1 MGDHHHDFF
10 NSGSWWK
17 VSSSSNSTS
26 TSSSMRASSI
36 ESGGSAVFHDHK
48 LHHHHSLATDHHL
61 QMIGLGLSSQS
72 PVDQWNQSLLGDSK
86 AETSFGVML
95 HQENLNLDAAT
106 SNANANT
113 TSSTSS
119 YQLQESDSSHHHQA
133 LWRDPTQINNNN
145 SDYKPQNMTSSN
157 RGFFLDHQFSP
168 HGSSSTDSST
178 VTCQG
183 FAVDNSSMYA
193 AATPNSSS
201 AMFHHHHHQAGEFN
215 NLPGS
220 SDQQPSSRSHQQ
232 SNLGYS
238 QFGSSTGNYDQMA
251 SALPST
257 WFLRSSPPK
266 PHSPLRFSNN
276 ATFWNPAATGNAG
289 QLPPHDASSNFF
301 PALQQPPQIHPQS
314 FDQQRPKSISEI
326 RDSSSSEVKRGGGDQ
341 PAAKRAKSEAASPS
355 PALKVRKEKMGDRIA
370 ALQQLVSPFG
380 KTDAASVL
388 SEAIE
393 YIKFLHQQVSA
404 LSNPY
409 MKSGA
414 SLHHQQS
421 DHPKELEVSEEP
433 DLRSR
438 GLCLVPVSS
447 TFPVTHDTTV
457 DFWTPTFGGTF
468 R

>member
-1 MGDHHHDFF
+1 MGDHHDFI

-17 VSSSSNSTS
+17 VSSSSS

-36 ESGGSAVFHDHK
+36 VSGGSDVFHEK
-48 LHHHHSLATDHHL
+48 VHHSLATDHHL

-72 PVDQWNQSLLGDSK
+72 PVDQWNQPLLRGDSK

-95 HQENLNLDAAT
+95 QENLNLDAT
-106 SNANANT
+106 SNANAI
-113 TSSTSS
+113 
-119 YQLQESDSSHHHQA
+119 QESDSSNHQA
-133 LWRDPTQINNNN
+133 LWRDTQINN
-145 SDYKPQNMTSSN
+145 SDFKPQLNMTSSN
-157 RGFFLDHQFSP
+157 RGFFLENQFSP

-183 FAVDNSSMYA
+183 FAVDNSLYGT
-193 AATPNSSS
+193 ATTRSSSS
-201 AMFHHHHHQAGEFN
+201 AMFHQGAGF

-220 SDQQPSSRSHQQ
+220 SDQQPSRNHQQ
-232 SNLGYS
+232 PNLGY
-238 QFGSSTGNYDQMA
+238 GNYDQMA
-251 SALPST
+251 ST
-257 WFLRSSPPK
+257 WFSRSSPPK
-266 PHSPLRFSNN
+266 PNSPLRFSNN
-276 ATFWNPAATGNAG
+276 ATFWNPAATAGNVG
-289 QLPPHDASSNFF
+289 PTHHDASSNFF
-301 PALQQPPQIHPQS
+301 PALQPPQIHAPS
-314 FDQQRPKSISEI
+314 FDEQKSITKVP
-326 RDSSSSEVKRGGGDQ
+326 DSRSNEVKRGGADQ
-341 PAAKRAKSEAASPS
+341 PAAKRAKSEAPSPS
-355 PALKVRKEKMGDRIA
+355 PASKVRKEKMGDRIA

-414 SLHHQQS
+414 SLQHQQMS
-421 DHPKELEVSEEP
+421 DHHKELEVSEEP

-447 TFPVTHDTTV
+447 IFPVTQDTTV

>member
-1 MGDHHHDFF
+1 MGDHHDFI

-17 VSSSSNSTS
+17 VSSSSSSS

-36 ESGGSAVFHDHK
+36 ESGVFHDK
-48 LHHHHSLATDHHL
+48 LHHHDHSLSTDHHHHNHHL

-72 PVDQWNQSLLGDSK
+72 PVDQWNQSLLRGDSK

-95 HQENLNLDAAT
+95 QENLNLDST

-119 YQLQESDSSHHHQA
+119 YHQLQESDSSHHHQA
-133 LWRDPTQINNNN
+133 LWRDPQINNNN
-145 SDYKPQNMTSSN
+145 NNNNDFKPQNLTTSGN

-183 FAVDNSSMYA
+183 FAVDNSLYA
-193 AATPNSSS
+193 TTTPNSSS
-201 AMFHHHHHQAGEFN
+201 AAMFQHQAAGFT
-215 NLPGS
+215 LPGS
-220 SDQQPSSRSHQQ
+220 SDQQQPSRNQQ

-276 ATFWNPAATGNAG
+276 ATFWNPAATAGNAG
-289 QLPPHDASSNFF
+289 PTHHDASSNFF
-301 PALQQPPQIHPQS
+301 PALQPPQIHAPI
-314 FDQQRPKSISEI
+314 FDEQPKSISEI
-326 RDSSSSEVKRGGGDQ
+326 RESSSNEVKRGGGDQ
-341 PAAKRAKSEAASPS
+341 PAPAKRAKSESASPS
-355 PALKVRKEKMGDRIA
+355 PAFKVRKEKMGDRIA

-414 SLHHQQS
+414 SLQHQQS
-421 DHPKELEVSEEP
+421 DHPKELEESEEP

>member
-1 MGDHHHDFF
+1 MGDHHDFI

-17 VSSSSNSTS
+17 VSSSSS

-36 ESGGSAVFHDHK
+36 VSGGSDVFDEK
-48 LHHHHSLATDHHL
+48 LHSSLATDHHL

-72 PVDQWNQSLLGDSK
+72 PVDQWNQPLLLCLFFFFAGNKRRGDSK
-86 AETSFGVML
+86 AETSFGAML
-95 HQENLNLDAAT
+95 QENLNLDAT
-106 SNANANT
+106 SNANAI
-113 TSSTSS
+113 
-119 YQLQESDSSHHHQA
+119 QESDSSNHQA
-133 LWRDPTQINNNN
+133 LWRDTQINN
-145 SDYKPQNMTSSN
+145 SDFKPQLNMTSSN
-157 RGFFLDHQFSP
+157 RGFFLEHQFSP

-183 FAVDNSSMYA
+183 FAVDNSLYGT
-193 AATPNSSS
+193 ATTPSSSS
-201 AMFHHHHHQAGEFN
+201 AMFHQGAGF

-220 SDQQPSSRSHQQ
+220 SDQQPLRNHQQ
-232 SNLGYS
+232 PNLGY
-238 QFGSSTGNYDQMA
+238 GNYDQLA
-251 SALPST
+251 ST
-257 WFLRSSPPK
+257 WFSRSSPPK
-266 PHSPLRFSNN
+266 PNSPLRFSNN
-276 ATFWNPAATGNAG
+276 ATFWNPAATAGNVG
-289 QLPPHDASSNFF
+289 PTHHDASSNFF
-301 PALQQPPQIHPQS
+301 PALRPPQIHAPS
-314 FDQQRPKSISEI
+314 FDKQKASICFLYIYHEFSITKVPDSKSN
-326 RDSSSSEVKRGGGDQ
+326 EVKRGGADQ
-341 PAAKRAKSEAASPS
+341 PAAKRAKSEAPSPS
-355 PALKVRKEKMGDRIA
+355 PASKVRKEKMGDRIA

-393 YIKFLHQQVSA
+393 YTKFLHQQVSA

-414 SLHHQQS
+414 SLQHQQMS
-421 DHPKELEVSEEP
+421 DHHKELEVSEEP

-447 TFPVTHDTTV
+447 IFPVTQDTTV

>member
-1 MGDHHHDFF
+1 MGDHHDFI

-17 VSSSSNSTS
+17 VSSSSSPS
-26 TSSSMRASSI
+26 SSSSMRASSI
-36 ESGGSAVFHDHK
+36 ESGGSAVFHDK
-48 LHHHHSLATDHHL
+48 LHHHHDHSLGATDHHL

-72 PVDQWNQSLLGDSK
+72 PVDQWNQSLLRGDSK

-95 HQENLNLDAAT
+95 QENLNLDAT

-119 YQLQESDSSHHHQA
+119 YQLQESDSSHQHQA
-133 LWRDPTQINNNN
+133 LWRDPQ
-145 SDYKPQNMTSSN
+145 SDFKPQILTSGGN

-183 FAVDNSSMYA
+183 FAVDNSSNTMYA
-193 AATPNSSS
+193 ATTTTPNSSS
-201 AMFHHHHHQAGEFN
+201 GMFHHQQAGGF
-215 NLPGS
+215 GS
-220 SDQQPSSRSHQQ
+220 SDQQQSRNNHQQ
-232 SNLGYS
+232 SLAYS

-276 ATFWNPAATGNAG
+276 ATFWNPAAAGNAG
-289 QLPPHDASSNFF
+289 PPPPHDASSNFF
-301 PALQQPPQIHPQS
+301 PALQPPQIHPPS
-314 FDQQRPKSISEI
+314 FDEQPKNITEI

-341 PAAKRAKSEAASPS
+341 QPAAKRAKSEAASPS
-355 PALKVRKEKMGDRIA
+355 PAFKVRKEKMGDRIA

-414 SLHHQQS
+414 SLQHQQS
-421 DHPKELEVSEEP
+421 DHPTELEVSEEP

>member
-1 MGDHHHDFF
+1 MGDHHDFI

-17 VSSSSNSTS
+17 VSSSSSPS
-26 TSSSMRASSI
+26 SSSSMRASSI

-48 LHHHHSLATDHHL
+48 LHHHDHSLATTDHHL

-72 PVDQWNQSLLGDSK
+72 PVDQWNQSLLRGDSK

-95 HQENLNLDAAT
+95 QENLNLDAT

-119 YQLQESDSSHHHQA
+119 YQLQESDSSHQHQA
-133 LWRDPTQINNNN
+133 LWRDPQ
-145 SDYKPQNMTSSN
+145 SDFKPQILTSGGN

-183 FAVDNSSMYA
+183 FAVDNSSNTMYA
-193 AATPNSSS
+193 ATTTTPNSSS
-201 AMFHHHHHQAGEFN
+201 GMFHHQQAGGF
-215 NLPGS
+215 GS
-220 SDQQPSSRSHQQ
+220 SDQQQSRNHQQ
-232 SNLGYS
+232 QSLAYS

-276 ATFWNPAATGNAG
+276 ATFWNPAAAGNAG
-289 QLPPHDASSNFF
+289 PPPPHDASSNFF
-301 PALQQPPQIHPQS
+301 PALQPPQIHPPS
-314 FDQQRPKSISEI
+314 FDEQPKNITEI
-326 RDSSSSEVKRGGGDQ
+326 RDSSSSEVKRGGGDKQ
-341 PAAKRAKSEAASPS
+341 PVAKRAKSEAVSPS
-355 PALKVRKEKMGDRIA
+355 PAFKVRKEKMGDRIA

-414 SLHHQQS
+414 SLQHQQS
-421 DHPKELEVSEEP
+421 DHPTELEVSEEP

>member
-1 MGDHHHDFF
+1 MGDNHDFI

-17 VSSSSNSTS
+17 VSSSSSIS
-26 TSSSMRASSI
+26 SSSSMSANSM
-36 ESGGSAVFHDHK
+36 ESGGSAVFHDK
-48 LHHHHSLATDHHL
+48 LHHSLATDHHL

-72 PVDQWNQSLLGDSK
+72 HVDQWNQSLLGDSK

-95 HQENLNLDAAT
+95 QENLNLDAT

-113 TSSTSS
+113 TS
-119 YQLQESDSSHHHQA
+119 YQLQESDPSHHQA
-133 LWRDPTQINNNN
+133 LWRDPHINN
-145 SDYKPQNMTSSN
+145 SDFKPQLNMTSSNN

-183 FAVDNSSMYA
+183 FSSDNPSNNLYGPTA
-193 AATPNSSS
+193 TTPNSSS
-201 AMFHHHHHQAGEFN
+201 AMFH
-215 NLPGS
+215 
-220 SDQQPSSRSHQQ
+220 QQQQ

-251 SALPST
+251 T
-257 WFLRSSPPK
+257 G
-266 PHSPLRFSNN
+266 LRFSNN
-276 ATFWNPAATGNAG
+276 ATFWSPAATVGNVV
-289 QLPPHDASSNFF
+289 PTHHDATSNFF
-301 PALQQPPQIHPQS
+301 PALQPPQIHAPS
-314 FDQQRPKSISEI
+314 FDEQPKSTSEI
-326 RDSSSSEVKRGGGDQ
+326 RDSSSCEVKRVGLGGDQ
-341 PAAKRAKSEAASPS
+341 PTAKRTKSEPASSS
-355 PALKVRKEKMGDRIA
+355 PPFKVKKEKMSDRIA

-380 KTDAASVL
+380 KTDQASVL

-414 SLHHQQS
+414 SLQHQQS

-447 TFPVTHDTTV
+447 TFPVTQDTTV

>member
-1 MGDHHHDFF
+1 MGDHHNFI
-10 NSGSWWK
+10 NSGSWCK
-17 VSSSSNSTS
+17 VSPSSSISS
-26 TSSSMRASSI
+26 SSSMRANSI
-36 ESGGSAVFHDHK
+36 EAGGSAVFHDK
-48 LHHHHSLATDHHL
+48 LHHSLATDHHHL

-72 PVDQWNQSLLGDSK
+72 HVDQWNQSLLRGDSK

-95 HQENLNLDAAT
+95 QENLNLDVT
-106 SNANANT
+106 SNANANR
-113 TSSTSS
+113 TSS
-119 YQLQESDSSHHHQA
+119 YQLQESDPSHHQA
-133 LWRDPTQINNNN
+133 SLWRDPHMNN
-145 SDYKPQNMTSSN
+145 SDFKPQLNMTSSNN
-157 RGFFLDHQFSP
+157 RGFFLDHHQFSP

-183 FAVDNSSMYA
+183 FSSDNPSNTLYGPTA
-193 AATPNSSS
+193 TTPNSSS
-201 AMFHHHHHQAGEFN
+201 AMFHHHHHHQAAGFN
-215 NLPGS
+215 MPGS
-220 SDQQPSSRSHQQ
+220 SDQQTSRNHQT

-251 SALPST
+251 TA
-257 WFLRSSPPK
+257 
-266 PHSPLRFSNN
+266 LRFSNN
-276 ATFWNPAATGNAG
+276 ATFWSPAATVGNVSSTH
-289 QLPPHDASSNFF
+289 HDASSNLF
-301 PALQQPPQIHPQS
+301 PALQPPQVHAPS
-314 FDQQRPKSISEI
+314 FDEQPKSISEI
-326 RDSSSSEVKRGGGDQ
+326 QNSSSCEVKRVGGDQ
-341 PAAKRAKSEAASPS
+341 PAGKRTKREAASPS
-355 PALKVRKEKMGDRIA
+355 PPPFKVKKEKMSDRVA

-380 KTDAASVL
+380 KTDQASVL

-409 MKSGA
+409 MKSTGA
-414 SLHHQQS
+414 SLQHQQS
-421 DHPKELEVSEEP
+421 DHPKELEVSEER

>member
-1 MGDHHHDFF
+1 MGDHHDFI

-17 VSSSSNSTS
+17 VSSSSSIS
-26 TSSSMRASSI
+26 SSSSMRANSN
-36 ESGGSAVFHDHK
+36 ESGGSAVFHDK
-48 LHHHHSLATDHHL
+48 LHHQDHHSLATDHHL

-72 PVDQWNQSLLGDSK
+72 PVDQWNQSLLRGDSK

-95 HQENLNLDAAT
+95 QENLNLDAT

-113 TSSTSS
+113 TSSTTS
-119 YQLQESDSSHHHQA
+119 YQLQESDSSHHQA
-133 LWRDPTQINNNN
+133 LWRDPHINNN
-145 SDYKPQNMTSSN
+145 DFKPQLNMTSSN
-157 RGFFLDHQFSP
+157 RGFFSDHPQFSP

-183 FAVDNSSMYA
+183 FSIDNSTNTMYGTST
-193 AATPNSSS
+193 TPNSSS
-201 AMFHHHHHQAGEFN
+201 AMFHQHQGAGY

-220 SDQQPSSRSHQQ
+220 SEQQPSRNHQQ

-238 QFGSSTGNYDQMA
+238 QFGSSTGNYDQIA
-251 SALPST
+251 TALPST

-276 ATFWNPAATGNAG
+276 ATFWNPAATAGNVG
-289 QLPPHDASSNFF
+289 PTQHDASSNFF
-301 PALQQPPQIHPQS
+301 PAIQPPQLHRPS
-314 FDQQRPKSISEI
+314 FEEQPKSVSEI
-326 RDSSSSEVKRGGGDQ
+326 RDSSSGDVKRGGGDQ

-355 PALKVRKEKMGDRIA
+355 PAFKVRKEKMGDRIA

-414 SLHHQQS
+414 SLQHQQS
-421 DHPKELEVSEEP
+421 DHPKELDVSEEP

>member
-1 MGDHHHDFF
+1 
-10 NSGSWWK
+10 
-17 VSSSSNSTS
+17 
-26 TSSSMRASSI
+26 MRANSN
-36 ESGGSAVFHDHK
+36 ESGGTAVFHDK
-48 LHHHHSLATDHHL
+48 LHHQDHHSLATDHHL

-86 AETSFGVML
+86 AETNFGVML
-95 HQENLNLDAAT
+95 QENLNLDAT

-113 TSSTSS
+113 TSSTTS
-119 YQLQESDSSHHHQA
+119 YQLQESDSSHHQA
-133 LWRDPTQINNNN
+133 LWRDPHINNN
-145 SDYKPQNMTSSN
+145 DFKPQLNMTSSN
-157 RGFFLDHQFSP
+157 RGFFSDHHQFSP

-183 FAVDNSSMYA
+183 FSIDNSTNTMYGTST
-193 AATPNSSS
+193 TPNSSS
-201 AMFHHHHHQAGEFN
+201 AMFHQHQGAGY

-220 SDQQPSSRSHQQ
+220 SEQQLSRNHQQ

-238 QFGSSTGNYDQMA
+238 QFGSSTGNYDQIA
-251 SALPST
+251 TALPST

-276 ATFWNPAATGNAG
+276 ATFWNPAATAGNVG
-289 QLPPHDASSNFF
+289 PTQHDASSNFL
-301 PALQQPPQIHPQS
+301 PAIRPPQLHRPS
-314 FDQQRPKSISEI
+314 FEEQPKSVSEI
-326 RDSSSSEVKRGGGDQ
+326 RDSSSSDVKRGGGDQ

-355 PALKVRKEKMGDRIA
+355 PAFKVRKEKMGDRIA

-380 KTDAASVL
+380 K
-388 SEAIE
+388 
-393 YIKFLHQQVSA
+393 A

-414 SLHHQQS
+414 SLQHQQS
-421 DHPKELEVSEEP
+421 DHPKELDVSEEP

>member
-1 MGDHHHDFF
+1 MGDHHDFI

-17 VSSSSNSTS
+17 ISSSAS
-26 TSSSMRASSI
+26 TSSSMKASSI
-36 ESGGSAVFHDHK
+36 ESGGSNVFHDK
-48 LHHHHSLATDHHL
+48 LHHHDHHSLATHDHHL

-72 PVDQWNQSLLGDSK
+72 PIDQWNQSLLGDSK

-95 HQENLNLDAAT
+95 QENLNLDAT
-106 SNANANT
+106 SNANAV
-113 TSSTSS
+113 
-119 YQLQESDSSHHHQA
+119 QESDSSHHQA
-133 LWRDPTQINNNN
+133 LWRDTHTNN
-145 SDYKPQNMTSSN
+145 SDFKPQLNMTSSN
-157 RGFFLDHQFSP
+157 RGFFLEHQFSP

-183 FAVDNSSMYA
+183 FGVDNSSNTLYGTST
-193 AATPNSSS
+193 TPSSSS
-201 AMFHHHHHQAGEFN
+201 AMFHQGAGF

-220 SDQQPSSRSHQQ
+220 SDQQPSRNHHQP
-232 SNLGYS
+232 NLGYS
-238 QFGSSTGNYDQMA
+238 QFGSSTGNYDHMA
-251 SALPST
+251 TALPST
-257 WFLRSSPPK
+257 WFSRSSPPK

-276 ATFWNPAATGNAG
+276 ATFWNPAATAGNVG
-289 QLPPHDASSNFF
+289 PTHHDASPNFF
-301 PALQQPPQIHPQS
+301 PALQPPQIHAPTS
-314 FDQQRPKSISEI
+314 FDEQKNITKVPNSRSNEAK
-326 RDSSSSEVKRGGGDQ
+326 RDGGGQ
-341 PAAKRAKSEAASPS
+341 PAAKRAKSEAPSPS
-355 PALKVRKEKMGDRIA
+355 PASKARKEKMGDRIA

-409 MKSGA
+409 MKSGS
-414 SLHHQQS
+414 SLQHQQS
-421 DHPKELEVSEEP
+421 DHHKELEVSEEP

-447 TFPVTHDTTV
+447 IFPVTHDTTV

>member
-1 MGDHHHDFF
+1 MGDHHDFI

-17 VSSSSNSTS
+17 VSSSSSPS
-26 TSSSMRASSI
+26 SSSSMRASSI
-36 ESGGSAVFHDHK
+36 DSGGSAVFHDK
-48 LHHHHSLATDHHL
+48 LHHHHHSLATDHHL

-72 PVDQWNQSLLGDSK
+72 PVDQWNQSLIRGDSK

-95 HQENLNLDAAT
+95 QENLNLDAT
-106 SNANANT
+106 SNANANANT

-119 YQLQESDSSHHHQA
+119 YQLQESDSSHHHHHHHHHQA
-133 LWRDPTQINNNN
+133 LWRDPQINNN
-145 SDYKPQNMTSSN
+145 SDFKPQNMTNNN

-183 FAVDNSSMYA
+183 FAVDNSNTLYA
-193 AATPNSSS
+193 AATTPNSSS
-201 AMFHHHHHQAGEFN
+201 AMFHHQGGGFS
-215 NLPGS
+215 LPPGS
-220 SDQQPSSRSHQQ
+220 SDQQQSRNHQQ
-232 SNLGYS
+232 SSLGYS
-238 QFGSSTGNYDQMA
+238 QYGASTGNYDQMA

-257 WFLRSSPPK
+257 WVLRASPPK

-276 ATFWNPAATGNAG
+276 ATFWNPAAAGNVG
-289 QLPPHDASSNFF
+289 PPSHDPSSKFF
-301 PALQQPPQIHPQS
+301 PALQPPQIHAPS
-314 FDQQRPKSISEI
+314 FDEKPKNISEI

-355 PALKVRKEKMGDRIA
+355 PAFKVRKEKMGDRIA

-414 SLHHQQS
+414 SLQHQQI
-421 DHPKELEVSEEP
+421 DHPTELEVSEEP

>member
-1 MGDHHHDFF
+1 MGDHHDFI

-17 VSSSSNSTS
+17 VSSSSSTS

-36 ESGGSAVFHDHK
+36 ESGGSAVFHDK
-48 LHHHHSLATDHHL
+48 LHHHDHSLATHDHQL

-72 PVDQWNQSLLGDSK
+72 PVDQWNQSLLRGDSK

-95 HQENLNLDAAT
+95 QENLNLDST

-113 TSSTSS
+113 TSSTTS
-119 YQLQESDSSHHHQA
+119 YQLQESDSSHHQA
-133 LWRDPTQINNNN
+133 MWRDPQINN
-145 SDYKPQNMTSSN
+145 SDYKPQNNMTSSN

-183 FAVDNSSMYA
+183 FASDNNMYA
-193 AATPNSSS
+193 ATTTTPNSSSS
-201 AMFHHHHHQAGEFN
+201 AMFHHQASGF
-215 NLPGS
+215 NLPVS
-220 SDQQPSSRSHQQ
+220 SDQQQPSRNHQQ

-238 QFGSSTGNYDQMA
+238 QYGSSTGNYDQMA
-251 SALPST
+251 TALPST

-276 ATFWNPAATGNAG
+276 ATFWNPAAAGNAG
-289 QLPPHDASSNFF
+289 FPPHDVSSNFF
-301 PALQQPPQIHPQS
+301 PALQPPQIHPPS
-314 FDQQRPKSISEI
+314 FDEQPKNISEI

-355 PALKVRKEKMGDRIA
+355 PAFKVRKEKMGDRIA

-414 SLHHQQS
+414 SLQHQQS
-421 DHPKELEVSEEP
+421 DHHNKELEVSEEP

>member
-1 MGDHHHDFF
+1 MGDHHDFI

-17 VSSSSNSTS
+17 VSSSSSIS
-26 TSSSMRASSI
+26 SSSSMRANSI
-36 ESGGSAVFHDHK
+36 ESGGSAAFHDK
-48 LHHHHSLATDHHL
+48 LHHSLATDHHL

-72 PVDQWNQSLLGDSK
+72 HVDQWNQSLLGDSK

-95 HQENLNLDAAT
+95 QENINLDAT

-113 TSSTSS
+113 TS
-119 YQLQESDSSHHHQA
+119 YQLQESDPSHHQA
-133 LWRDPTQINNNN
+133 LWRDPRINN
-145 SDYKPQNMTSSN
+145 SDFKPQLNMTSSNN

-183 FAVDNSSMYA
+183 FSSDNPSNTLYGPTA
-193 AATPNSSS
+193 TTPNSSS
-201 AMFHHHHHQAGEFN
+201 AMFHHHHHHQAAGFN
-215 NLPGS
+215 MPGS
-220 SDQQPSSRSHQQ
+220 SDQQPSRTHQA

-238 QFGSSTGNYDQMA
+238 QFGSSTGNYDQTA
-251 SALPST
+251 
-257 WFLRSSPPK
+257 
-266 PHSPLRFSNN
+266 LRFSNN
-276 ATFWNPAATGNAG
+276 ATFWNPTAAGNVG
-289 QLPPHDASSNFF
+289 PTHHDASSNYF
-301 PALQQPPQIHPQS
+301 PALQPPQIHAPS
-314 FDQQRPKSISEI
+314 FDEQPNGMSEI
-326 RDSSSSEVKRGGGDQ
+326 KDSSSSEVKRVGGDQ
-341 PAAKRAKSEAASPS
+341 PAAKRAKSEATSPS
-355 PALKVRKEKMGDRIA
+355 PPLKVKKEKMSDRIA

-380 KTDAASVL
+380 KTDQASVL

-409 MKSGA
+409 MNSGA
-414 SLHHQQS
+414 SLQHQQS
-421 DHPKELEVSEEP
+421 DHPKELEVSKEP
-433 DLRSR
+433 DLRSQ

-457 DFWTPTFGGTF
+457 DFWTTTFGGTF

>member
-1 MGDHHHDFF
+1 MGDHHDFI

-17 VSSSSNSTS
+17 VSSSSSPS
-26 TSSSMRASSI
+26 SSSSMRASSI
-36 ESGGSAVFHDHK
+36 ESGGSAVFHDK
-48 LHHHHSLATDHHL
+48 LHHHHHSLASTTDHHL

-72 PVDQWNQSLLGDSK
+72 PVDQWNQSLLRGDSK

-95 HQENLNLDAAT
+95 QENLNLDAS

-119 YQLQESDSSHHHQA
+119 YQLQESDSSHHQA
-133 LWRDPTQINNNN
+133 LWRDPQT
-145 SDYKPQNMTSSN
+145 DFKPQTIMTNNN

-183 FAVDNSSMYA
+183 FAVDNSSNNSLYA
-193 AATPNSSS
+193 AAATTTPNSSS
-201 AMFHHHHHQAGEFN
+201 GMFHQHQLASGF
-215 NLPGS
+215 GS
-220 SDQQPSSRSHQQ
+220 SDQQPPRNHQQ
-232 SNLGYS
+232 SSLGYS
-238 QFGSSTGNYDQMA
+238 QYGSSTANYDQMA

-257 WFLRSSPPK
+257 WFLRASPPK

-276 ATFWNPAATGNAG
+276 ATFWNPAAAGNTGPP
-289 QLPPHDASSNFF
+289 PPHDASSNFF
-301 PALQQPPQIHPQS
+301 PALQPPQIHAPS
-314 FDQQRPKSISEI
+314 FDEQSKNISET
-326 RDSSSSEVKRGGGDQ
+326 RDSSNNEVKRGGGGDQ

-414 SLHHQQS
+414 SLQHQQS
-421 DHPKELEVSEEP
+421 DHHQPNEVEVSEEP

>member
-1 MGDHHHDFF
+1 MGDHHDFI

-17 VSSSSNSTS
+17 VSSSSS
-26 TSSSMRASSI
+26 TSSSSSMRPSSI
-36 ESGGSAVFHDHK
+36 ESGGSAVFHDK
-48 LHHHHSLATDHHL
+48 LHHHDHHSLATDHHL

-72 PVDQWNQSLLGDSK
+72 PVDQWNQSLLRGDSK
-86 AETSFGVML
+86 AETSFGAML
-95 HQENLNLDAAT
+95 QENLNLDSS
-106 SNANANT
+106 SNAKAI
-113 TSSTSS
+113 
-119 YQLQESDSSHHHQA
+119 QESDSSHHQQA
-133 LWRDPTQINNNN
+133 LWRDTHISN
-145 SDYKPQNMTSSN
+145 SDFKPQLKMTSSN
-157 RGFFLDHQFSP
+157 RGFFLEHQFSP

-183 FAVDNSSMYA
+183 FAADNSSNTLYGTST
-193 AATPNSSS
+193 TPSSSS
-201 AMFHHHHHQAGEFN
+201 AIFHHHHHQGAGFGM
-215 NLPGS
+215 PGS
-220 SDQQPSSRSHQQ
+220 SDQQPSRNHQQ
-232 SNLGYS
+232 PNLGY
-238 QFGSSTGNYDQMA
+238 GNYHQTA
-251 SALPST
+251 TALPST
-257 WFLRSSPPK
+257 WFSRSSPPT

-276 ATFWNPAATGNAG
+276 ATFWNPAATAGNMG
-289 QLPPHDASSNFF
+289 PTHPDASSNSF
-301 PALQQPPQIHPQS
+301 PALQPPS
-314 FDQQRPKSISEI
+314 FDEQKSITKVPDLRSN
-326 RDSSSSEVKRGGGDQ
+326 EVKRGGGDQ
-341 PAAKRAKSEAASPS
+341 PAAKRAKSEAPSPS

-414 SLHHQQS
+414 SLQHQQS
-421 DHPKELEVSEEP
+421 DHHKELEVSEEP

-447 TFPVTHDTTV
+447 IFPVTQDTTV

>member
-1 MGDHHHDFF
+1 MGDHHDFI

-17 VSSSSNSTS
+17 VSSSSSTS
-26 TSSSMRASSI
+26 SSSSMRASSI
-36 ESGGSAVFHDHK
+36 ESGGSAVFHDK
-48 LHHHHSLATDHHL
+48 LHHSLATNHHL

-72 PVDQWNQSLLGDSK
+72 PVDQWNQSLLRGDSK
-86 AETSFGVML
+86 AETSFGLML
-95 HQENLNLDAAT
+95 QENLNLDAT
-106 SNANANT
+106 SNANAI
-113 TSSTSS
+113 
-119 YQLQESDSSHHHQA
+119 QESDPSHHQA
-133 LWRDPTQINNNN
+133 LWRDHPHINNN
-145 SDYKPQNMTSSN
+145 DFKPQLNMTSNN

-183 FAVDNSSMYA
+183 FSSDNTSNTLYGPAST
-193 AATPNSSS
+193 TPNSSS
-201 AMFHHHHHQAGEFN
+201 VMYQHHHHQAAGFN
-215 NLPGS
+215 T
-220 SDQQPSSRSHQQ
+220 SRNHQQ

-238 QFGSSTGNYDQMA
+238 QFGSCTDQMA
-251 SALPST
+251 SAL
-257 WFLRSSPPK
+257 
-266 PHSPLRFSNN
+266 PLRFSNN
-276 ATFWNPAATGNAG
+276 ATFWNPAATVGNVG
-289 QLPPHDASSNFF
+289 PTHHEASANYF
-301 PALQQPPQIHPQS
+301 PALQPPLIHTPS
-314 FDQQRPKSISEI
+314 FDEQPKSMLEI
-326 RDSSSSEVKRGGGDQ
+326 RGSSSSEVKRVGGDQ

-355 PALKVRKEKMGDRIA
+355 PAFKVKKEKMSDRIA

-380 KTDAASVL
+380 KTDQASVL
-388 SEAIE
+388 SEATE

-409 MKSGA
+409 MKRGA

-421 DHPKELEVSEEP
+421 DDHPNVLEVSEEP